1 MSLNRQIFN
10 IAIPSIIGFLGLI
23 LFESADVYW
32 VGKLGSKAVA
42 AMGAAFFL
50 EWLLYA
56 LMNLS
61 TTGCGALV
69 AQFIGAKSE
78 ERFHV
83 IRESFWL
90 SLILAVILMG
100 FLWFGAPYLFK
111 FMGLDPETLK
121 LAMEYF
127 RVFTIGFPVLY
138 LYTLQGYVF
147 NAYGDTRTKTFIM
160 LGIILLNIILDP
172 FLIFGWYFFPELGM
186 QGAAIAT
193 IFSEIIG
200 LIINTIVLRR
210 NNYITPLFSFLEIST
225 RHLKHI
231 LKIGLPAATTNVT
244 WTIVFPLLTVIITR
258 FGMEPLAGLNIAN
271 RLEGFP
277 YFFSIGFSIAIATL
291 VGQSYGKGDFEQVWL
306 IVKRGILL
314 ISMILLPVSLVF
326 ILIPEVLIA
335 ILSNDPLVI
344 IEGAKYLKIVGYFEL
359 FLGWQLVI
367 EGAFNG
373 LGNTRPYMLISV
385 PLTLVRIPLAY
396 WMAISLNMGIEG
408 VWWAISLTTL
418 LKGVVLAIIF
428 VTNRKNRELLSVDEI
443 STLPAT

>member
-10 IAIPSIIGFLGLI
+10 IAIPSIVGFLGLI

-61 TTGCGALV
+61 ITGCGTLV

-90 SLILAVILMG
+90 SLIISGIIMA
-100 FLWFGAPYLFK
+100 FLFFFAPLLFR
-111 FMGLDPETLK
+111 FMGLDQETLT

-127 RVFTIGFPVLY
+127 LIFTIGFPVLY
-138 LYTLQGYVF
+138 LYTLQGHIF
-147 NAYGDTRTKTFIM
+147 NAYGDTRTKTYIM
-160 LGIILLNIILDP
+160 LGILLLNIVLDP
-172 FLIFGWYFFPELGM
+172 FLIFGWLFFPELGM
-186 QGAAIAT
+186 RGAAMAT
-193 IFSEIIG
+193 VFSEIIG
-200 LIINTIVLRR
+200 LFINTIILRK
-210 NNYITPLFSFLEIST
+210 NDYIAPLYSFLKFST
-225 RHLKHI
+225 RHIKHI
-231 LKIGLPAATTNVT
+231 LRIGIPAATTNAV
-244 WTIVFPLLTVIITR
+244 WTIVFPILTSIITR

-277 YFFSIGFSIAIATL
+277 YFFAVGFSIAIATL
-291 VGQSYGKGDFEQVWL
+291 VGQSYGKGDKEQVWQ
-306 IVKRGILL
+306 IVKRGTIL
-314 ISMILLPVSLVF
+314 ITIILVPVSLVF
-326 ILIPEVLIA
+326 ILVPEFLVG

-344 IEGAKYLKIVGYFEL
+344 MEGARYLRIVGYFEL

-396 WMAISLNMGIEG
+396 WMAISLNMGITG
-408 VWWAISLTTL
+408 VWWAISITTL
-418 LKGVVLAIIF
+418 LKGIILVILF
-428 VTNRKNRELLSVDEI
+428 VTNRRNRELLAVSK
-443 STLPAT
+443 TA